1 MGAGGAI
8 LEPGHPLLLEAV
20 GPFAARARANAYG
33 FTGGLRRLPADNHFG
48 QPLSTVRCQAG
59 ILMDVH
65 SALPQGTLTS
75 RQHQLPRPE
84 PDGQPIESSHLEPGE
99 PEAELAQLLAR
110 PGVVGLGVGARL
122 IHDVEVEAA
131 PAF

>member
-33 FTGGLRRLPADNHFG
+33 FTRGLRRLPADNHFG

-65 SALPQGTLTS
+65 SALPPGRVTS
-75 RQHQLPRPE
+75 PPHPLPPPE
-84 PDGQPIESSHLEPGE
+84 PDGPPNESS
-99 PEAELAQLLAR
+99 LLVR
-110 PGVVGLGVGARL
+110 RN
-122 IHDVEVEAA
+122 
-131 PAF
+131 